1 MSSHIN
7 AEILVPD
14 SANYFS
20 MFLCVHFMVC
30 SRYKQFLIHAGS
42 LKSKLESGAQWKKL
56 LNLLMQLRK
65 VVNHPYMF
73 AEAEENPGETDDSIV
88 TNSAK
93 MMVLDKLLWRLKEGG
108 HRVLVYSQV
117 AYSTFLCTQ
126 LQF

>member
-1 MSSHIN
+1 VSPDYD
-7 AEILVPD
+7 AEILVSD
-14 SANYFS
+14 LTCLVQSLRIYLFY
-20 MFLCVHFMVC
+20 C
-30 SRYKQFLIHAGS
+30 RYKQFLLHAGS
-42 LKSKLESGAQWKKL
+42 LKSKYECGAQWKKL

-73 AEAEENPGETDDSIV
+73 AEAEEKPGETDDTIV

-117 AYSTFLCTQ
+117 ADPTCLYLSAHT
-126 LQF
+126 

>member
-1 MSSHIN
+1 M
-7 AEILVPD
+7 
-14 SANYFS
+14 
-20 MFLCVHFMVC
+20 
-30 SRYKQFLIHAGS
+30 HAGS
-42 LKSKLESGAQWKKL
+42 LKSKIECGAQWKKL

-73 AEAEENPGETDDSIV
+73 AEAEENPGETDDTIV

-117 AYSTFLCTQ
+117 TVSCSSFYKANLH
-126 LQF
+126 LQCKPKLAFTSSPKCWI